1 MKSQQ
6 SMETILERAEEMFN
20 KGNYLL
26 ALREFEKVVEAPQ
39 RDEIKDKIQ
48 RCRKEIDQLRRK
60 DLVKRGKKHAGKK
73 NYRKALQ
80 CFEEA
85 YSISSDDRLKER
97 IDQLN
102 EHLHSRD
109 SFQAASAAEA
119 AGQLE
124 RAADLYGRVLNGQK
138 QEGTIIKRACC
149 LVRAGK
155 KSGAA
160 AALEDLPSGSFER
173 ELDRSTRY
181 DYGFVLASLG
191 RYYDCLKIWDS
202 IESNESGFTGQKNCV
217 RDFLEEGLYKR
228 FENKADYS
236 GIFEEAK
243 YFQDSASRDGVKDLV
258 EYCKY
263 ARIEELW
270 KNEQFE
276 LIGELLLPYP
286 EKMDTDLLELY
297 AKAFYK
303 IAELSA
309 EHLTELAIFWLPAV
323 YDYEISAKFSDR
335 AEVRDQIRG
344 MLIRKAEELIQ
355 EYDKTGDQSAKMVM
369 ACWNVEKKLVEDL
382 HDLAVGMSDLH
393 HLVRTPSF
401 AEAFG
406 LSGQIL
412 CLIRENRNFFSDRKH
427 YLSTGAYYSPAGKS
441 LLYLERGEYEKAL
454 SGLPESSDSEFT
466 DFCTEK
472 VKFEYGIHCLK
483 EGRENPERY
492 FKASASFFE
501 KAPGY
506 MKDLIDRALSHHE
519 PDELELYEKI
529 LTFVHMNK
537 HIKAIADALSLI
549 MVRRSVSLYNRNQI
563 NLELL
568 AATARKA
575 LELNPENAFALD
587 VFNDTQVDLEIDE
600 LFSAIDKHAM
610 AKACRIAVE
619 SCHQRVREG
628 FFRFMNDI
636 LQQVDTMADD
646 RQERLYILEDILNWC
661 CMVDEMNPLINR
673 IRSKIQILESD
684 VR

>member
-6 SMETILERAEEMFN
+6 STETILERAEEMFN

-39 RDEIKDKIQ
+39 RDKIKDKIQ
-48 RCRKEIDQLRRK
+48 RCRKEIDQLRLK
-60 DLVKRGKKHAGKK
+60 DLVKRGKKHSGKK

-85 YSISSDDRLKER
+85 YAISSDDRLKER
-97 IDQLN
+97 IDQLKGR
-102 EHLHSRD
+102 LDSRD
-109 SFQAASAAEA
+109 ASQAAAAAEA
-119 AGQLE
+119 EGQFE
-124 RAADLYGRVLNGQK
+124 RAADLYRRVLNDQK

-149 LVRAGK
+149 LVRAGQK
-155 KSGAA
+155 NDAA
-160 AALEDLPSGSFER
+160 DALEDLPAGPFER
-173 ELDRSTRY
+173 KLDRRMKY
-181 DYGFVLASLG
+181 DYGFVLASLR
-191 RYYDCLKIWDS
+191 RYYDCLKVWDS

-217 RDFLEEGLYKR
+217 RDLLEEDLYKR

-236 GIFEEAK
+236 RIFEEAK
-243 YFQDSASRDGVKDLV
+243 YLQDSTSRDGVKDLV

-270 KNEQFE
+270 KNERFE
-276 LIGELLLPYP
+276 LVGELLLPYP
-286 EKMDTDLLELY
+286 EKMDTGLLELY

-309 EHLTELAIFWLPAV
+309 EHLPELAIFWLSAM
-323 YDYEISAKFSDR
+323 YDYEISAKFSDQ
-335 AEVRDQIRG
+335 AEVRDQIRS

-355 EYDKTGDQSAKMVM
+355 EYDKTGEQSAKMFM
-369 ACWNVEKKLVEDL
+369 ACWNVEKKLVENL
-382 HDLAVGMSDLH
+382 HDLAAGMSDLH

-427 YLSTGAYYSPAGKS
+427 YLTTGAYYSPAGKS

-454 SGLPESSDSEFT
+454 SGLPESNDSEFT
-466 DFCTEK
+466 DFGTEK

-483 EGRENPERY
+483 EGRGNPERY

-537 HIKAIADALSLI
+537 PIKAIADALSLVMI
-549 MVRRSVSLYNRNQI
+549 RRSISLFNRDQL

-568 AATARKA
+568 AAAARNA
-575 LELNPENAFALD
+575 LELNPENEFALD
-587 VFNDTQVDLEIDE
+587 VLNDTQVDLEIDE
-600 LFSAIDKHAM
+600 LFSAINKHAM

-628 FFRFMNDI
+628 FFEFMNDI
-636 LQQVDTMADD
+636 LKGVDAVAGD
-646 RQERLYILEDILNWC
+646 RQERLYILEDTLNWC
-661 CMVDEMNPLINR
+661 CRVDKLHPLINR
-673 IRSKIQILESD
+673 IRSKIQILERD
-684 VR
+684 ER